1 MTMVPQTVQQHGV
14 VLGVGCVQAV
24 WGKTVLAEGYWRVGC
39 YTNVVRGVVPHFWM
53 CPIGLMISGCSYRG
67 LLRGGPPANTFTL
80 GIDVGAMRPG
90 VDRDVT
96 PLRFR
101 LCLQFIKSL
110 GVRAGLR
117 RLWVP
122 ARQLQRNA
130 M

>member
-1 MTMVPQTVQQHGV
+1 
-14 VLGVGCVQAV
+14 
-24 WGKTVLAEGYWRVGC
+24 
-39 YTNVVRGVVPHFWM
+39 
-53 CPIGLMISGCSYRG
+53 
-67 LLRGGPPANTFTL
+67 
-80 GIDVGAMRPG
+80 
-90 VDRDVT
+90 
-96 PLRFR
+96 